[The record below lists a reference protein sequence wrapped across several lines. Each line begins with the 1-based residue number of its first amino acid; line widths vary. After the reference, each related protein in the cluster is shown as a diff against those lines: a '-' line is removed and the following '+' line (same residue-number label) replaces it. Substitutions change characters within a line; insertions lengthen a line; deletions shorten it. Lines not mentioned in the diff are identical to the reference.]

1 MAQRRAYGER
11 GQASGKAW
19 QAALM
24 KHTDNAAN
32 WQYPHDSAA
41 HFLEDALEHGHAD
54 TVDDS
59 ILEKGN
65 RRKKRLGDRCVF
77 RGGTNEPGKMFVYE
91 RQVPLVDA
99 DGNPTGEFKT
109 IVVKRPAPLGPAAQA
124 QRLDFAAAW
133 FEGQRKPAKEISAAQ
148 KKTLTVKAEKR
159 E

>member
-1 MAQRRAYGER
+1 MLQDDDADGDGDALPELPEDAEVGGVLTAIAVWHTSILHQEDVHKRIADNNDMAQRRAYGER

-65 RRKKRLGDRCVF
+65 RRKKRLGDRCEGDLGRTEEDVDGEGREA
-77 RGGTNEPGKMFVYE
+77 RGCT
-91 RQVPLVDA
+91 R
-99 DGNPTGEFKT
+99 
-109 IVVKRPAPLGPAAQA
+109 
-124 QRLDFAAAW
+124 
-133 FEGQRKPAKEISAAQ
+133 
-148 KKTLTVKAEKR
+148 
-159 E
+159 